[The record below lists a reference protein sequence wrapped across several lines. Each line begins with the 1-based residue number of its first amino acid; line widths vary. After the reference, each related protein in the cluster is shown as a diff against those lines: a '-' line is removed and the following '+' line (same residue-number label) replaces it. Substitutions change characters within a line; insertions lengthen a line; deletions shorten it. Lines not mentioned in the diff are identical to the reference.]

1 MSAVDKPGTHLRV
14 RDPLFLLEAM
24 HGSVVVRIPQIIA
37 QPHIERALFR
47 KILVQVEPGREQMS
61 QQLVALAP
69 QLRGE
74 GFRILRPGKIAR
86 VVVVIPID
94 VLVQVVGLEREPGT
108 QRVETEDIIQR
119 PLILPVVERAPP

>member
-1 MSAVDKPGTHLRV
+1 
-14 RDPLFLLEAM
+14 
-24 HGSVVVRIPQIIA
+24 
-37 QPHIERALFR
+37 
-47 KILVQVEPGREQMS
+47 MS

-74 GFRILRPGKIAR
+74 GFRIRRPGKIAR

-108 QRVETEDIIQR
+108 QRVETEDII
-119 PLILPVVERAPP
+119 PVSYTHLDVYKRQPE